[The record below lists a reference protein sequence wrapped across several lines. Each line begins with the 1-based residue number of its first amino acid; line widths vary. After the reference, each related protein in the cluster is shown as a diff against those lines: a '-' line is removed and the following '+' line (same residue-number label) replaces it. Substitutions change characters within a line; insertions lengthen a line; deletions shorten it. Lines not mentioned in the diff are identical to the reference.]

1 MPNTLITNVNIFD
14 GNGTDLFPGEVL
26 VQGNQIKTVAKG
38 SEKISRD
45 GHTLVDGKGTTV
57 MPGLVNCHAHPTYC
71 NMGADYYS
79 LGETPVEE
87 HVFKTMHN
95 MRLLLD
101 NGYTAVV
108 SGACSKPR
116 LDIVMRNE
124 IDAGGIPGPRTRAAT
139 PEITVTGGLGDIRQ
153 MHMYHQ
159 NVAEVLDGPENIRA
173 FVRLMIREGADSVKL
188 MISGDN
194 FNSPHNA
201 TATVMD
207 ESEVAAAC
215 QVINANGKRGIAHA
229 RTADSIKLCVKY
241 GIELI
246 YHANFCDAECFDLL
260 EQHKDKHFV
269 NPAIAL
275 SYAPLYEMEAFGLPP
290 AAAELMGFRRELDE
304 GIASMQE
311 LHKRGVRVLPFGD
324 YGFEWQ
330 QVGDD
335 ARDLEHFVKLMGF
348 SPAETLMMA
357 TKFGGECYGDKIGVV
372 QEGYLADLLMLDG
385 NPLADIALFQD
396 RDRILMVMK
405 DGQMHKDPSA
415 ALALDTREAASA

>member
-14 GNGTDLFPGEVL
+14 GSGSELFPGEVL
-26 VQGNQIKTVAKG
+26 IQGNRINGVTKG
-38 SEKISRD
+38 SDKFPRD
-45 GHTLVDGKGTTV
+45 GNTVIDGKGTTI

-71 NMGADYYS
+71 NMGADFYS
-79 LGETPVEE
+79 LGEIPIEE
-87 HVFKTMHN
+87 HVLKTMHN

-101 NGYTAVV
+101 NGYTAIV
-108 SGACSKPR
+108 SGATSKPR
-116 LDIVMRNE
+116 LDIVMRKE
-124 IDAGGIPGPRTRAAT
+124 IDAGLIPGPRIRAAT

-159 NVAEVLDGPENIRA
+159 NVAEVLDGAENIRA

-194 FNSPHNA
+194 FVSPQNA

-207 ESEVAAAC
+207 ETEIAAAC
-215 QVINANGKRGIAHA
+215 QVINAHGKRGIAHA
-229 RTADSIKLCVKY
+229 RTAEAVKLCVKY

-260 EQHKDKHFV
+260 EENKHKHFV

-275 SYAPLYEMEAFGLPP
+275 SYAPLHEMEAFGLPA
-290 AAAELMGFRRELDE
+290 AAAELMGFRRELED
-304 GIASMQE
+304 GIVSMQE

-335 ARDLEHFVKLMGF
+335 ARDLDHFVNLMGF
-348 SPAETLMMA
+348 TPAETLMMA
-357 TKFGGECYGDKIGVV
+357 TKFGGECFGEQIGVV
-372 QEGYLADLLMLDG
+372 QEGFLADLLLVDG
-385 NPLADIALFQD
+385 NPLQEISLLQD
-396 RDRILMVMK
+396 RERILMVMK
-405 DGQMHKDPSA
+405 DGQLHKDPTV
-415 ALALDTREAASA
+415 ALGLGARKAASA